1 MTATPIDI
9 TGIDTDSLE
18 FQNAL
23 QLIQYTHQSVFLTGK
38 AGTGKSTFLK
48 YVCATTK
55 KKFVVLAPTG
65 VAAVNAGGVTIHS
78 FFKMPFRPMLPDDE
92 DLRGHRI
99 YDFLK
104 YSKEKQKLIEKT
116 ELIIVDE
123 VSMVRADMIDFMDK
137 VLRVYSRN
145 MREPFGGKQMLF
157 IGDVFQ
163 LEPVVPADERKIL
176 SLFYPNNF
184 FFSAKVFSYFSL
196 VTIELTKVFRQ
207 KDPSFVRILDNIRIN
222 QPTDVDLNEL
232 NQCYTPQSESFQSE
246 GDFVVTLA
254 TKRDVV
260 DYINQRRLDAIESPQ
275 YTYNGVVEGEF
286 PDSSL
291 PTQKTL
297 LLKEGAQVIF
307 IKNDVERRWYNGSVG
322 IISRITEDGNIS
334 VVLENGEEHFL
345 EENIWNN
352 IRYKYDEKQKK
363 IIEEQLGSFKQL
375 PIRLA
380 WAITIHKSQG
390 LTFDR
395 VSVDLSGGVFAG
407 GQVYVA
413 LSRCRSLQGLH
424 LKKTI
429 TKSDIF
435 INQDV
440 VRFASGY
447 NNQALIDSVMKQSRA
462 DVLYAE
468 ANKMFKRRQF
478 GKMLDSLI
486 AAMHSRYDLEKP
498 AVKRLIAQK
507 LLVIKSLEDK
517 INSLRKE
524 MDDRES
530 RLTDMAHEFVLMGNE
545 CMLKLKNK
553 QAAIAN
559 FNKAILLSPK
569 CTEAWI
575 RKGITLFDSAA
586 YNEAEECFKEVLAI
600 DSKNFKAYFN
610 RGKCRIK
617 THNLNGA
624 CLDFEKATKI
634 KPEHKMTHEYLYEVY
649 SGLGDFVQAGY
660 HYKLAHPDEDKDDD

>member
-1 MTATPIDI
+1 MEISKIDI
-9 TGIDTDSLE
+9 NGIDTDSLE

-23 QLIQYTHQSVFLTGK
+23 QLIQFTHQSIFLTGK

-78 FFKMPFRPMLPDDE
+78 FFKMPFRPILPDDE
-92 DLRGHRI
+92 DLRGSRI

-104 YSKEKQKLIEKT
+104 YPKEKQKLIEKT

-137 VLRVYSRN
+137 VLRVFSRN

-157 IGDVFQ
+157 IGDIFQ

-196 VTIELTKVFRQ
+196 VTIELAKVYRQ
-207 KDPSFVRILDNIRIN
+207 KDPLFVQILDNIRVN
-222 QPTDVDLNEL
+222 RASDADLLCL
-232 NQCYTPQSESFQSE
+232 NQNCTTNSTAQED
-246 GDFVVTLA
+246 DFVVTLA

-260 DYINQRRLDAIESPQ
+260 DFINQQRLDAIEKPS
-275 YTYNGVVEGEF
+275 YVYEGTIEGEF
-286 PDSSL
+286 PENAL

-297 LLKEGAQVIF
+297 TLKEGAQVIF
-307 IKNDVERRWYNGSVG
+307 IKNDIERRWYNGSVG
-322 IISRITEDGNIS
+322 IISRITEDKNIY
-334 VVLENGEEHFL
+334 VVLENGEEYCL

-352 IRYKYDEKQKK
+352 IRYIYDEKQKK

-375 PIRLA
+375 PVRLA

-395 VSVDLSGGVFAG
+395 VAVDLTGGVFTG

-413 LSRCRSLQGLH
+413 LSRCRSLAGLK
-424 LKKTI
+424 LKKKI
-429 TKSDIF
+429 QRSDIF
-435 INQDV
+435 VNNDV
-440 VRFASGY
+440 VNFASTY
-447 NNQALIDSVMKQSRA
+447 NNQALIDSVMKQSKA

-468 ANKMFKRRQF
+468 ANKFFKRRQF
-478 GKMLDSLI
+478 SKMLDSFI

-507 LLVIKSLEDK
+507 LTVIPKLEQKITDLENEIKEREDSLA
-517 INSLRKE
+517 
-524 MDDRES
+524 
-530 RLTDMAHEFVLMGNE
+530 DMAQEFVLMGNE
-545 CMLKLKNK
+545 CMLKLKNA

-559 FNKAILLSPK
+559 FDKAIKLCPK
-569 CTEAWI
+569 CIDAWL
-575 RKGITLFDSAA
+575 RKGVTLYDAA
-586 YNEAEECFKEVLAI
+586 DYEKAEECLTTAFKL
-600 DSKNFKAYFN
+600 DSKNFKVLFN
-610 RGKCRIK
+610 RGKTRIK
-617 THNLNGA
+617 LHNLNGA
-624 CLDFEKATKI
+624 CLDLEKATQL
-634 KPEHKMTHEYLYEVY
+634 KPEHRMTHEYLYQVY
-649 SGLGDFVQAGY
+649 SGLGDMVQASI
-660 HYKLAHPDEDKDDD
+660 HYKLAHPDKNKD

>member
-1 MTATPIDI
+1 MGVSQIDI

-23 QLIQYTHQSVFLTGK
+23 QLIQYTHQSIFLTGK

-55 KKFVVLAPTG
+55 KKYVVLAPTG

-92 DLRGHRI
+92 DLKGHKI

-104 YSKEKQKLIEKT
+104 YSKDKQKLIEKT

-207 KDPSFVRILDNIRIN
+207 KDPNFVRILDNIRIN
-222 QPTDVDLNEL
+222 KVLDQDLVDLNH
-232 NQCYTPQSESFQSE
+232 CYLPESTDE
-246 GDFVVTLA
+246 KNDDFVVTLA

-260 DYINQRRLDAIESPQ
+260 DYINQRRLDSIDKPS
-275 YTYNGVVEGEF
+275 YTYEGIVEGEF
-286 PDSSL
+286 PDSAL

-297 LLKEGAQVIF
+297 VLKEGAQVIF

-334 VVLENGEEHFL
+334 VVLENGEEYFL
-345 EENIWNN
+345 EDNIWNN

-395 VSVDLSGGVFAG
+395 VSVDLTGGVFAG

-424 LKKTI
+424 LKKKI
-429 TKSDIF
+429 QKSDIF
-435 INQDV
+435 VNQDV

-468 ANKMFKRRQF
+468 ANKFFRRRKF
-478 GKMLDSLI
+478 NEMLDSFI

-498 AVKRLIAQK
+498 AVKRLIARK
-507 LLVIKSLEDK
+507 LMVISDLEQEVDRLK
-517 INSLRKE
+517 NE
-524 MDDRES
+524 MEERES
-530 RLTDMAHEFVLMGNE
+530 RLADMANEFVLMGNE
-545 CMLKLKNK
+545 CMLKLKNS

-559 FNKAILLSPK
+559 FNKAILLSPR
-569 CTEAWI
+569 CIDAWI
-575 RKGITLFDSAA
+575 RKGITLYDMAS
-586 YNEAEECFKEVLAI
+586 YEDAETCFKEALTI
-600 DSKNFKAYFN
+600 DSGNFKAYYN

-617 THNLNGA
+617 MHNLNGA
-624 CLDFEKATKI
+624 CLDFEHAVKI

-649 SGLGDFVQAGY
+649 SGLGDFVQAGI
-660 HYKLAHPDEDKDDD
+660 HYKKAHPENDENED

>member
-1 MTATPIDI
+1 MEISKIDI
-9 TGIDTDSLE
+9 NGIDTDSLE

-23 QLIQYTHQSVFLTGK
+23 QLIQFTHQSIFLTGK

-78 FFKMPFRPMLPDDE
+78 FFKMPFRPILPDDE
-92 DLRGHRI
+92 DLRGSRI

-104 YSKEKQKLIEKT
+104 YPKEKQKLIEKT

-137 VLRVYSRN
+137 VLRVFSRN

-157 IGDVFQ
+157 IGDIFQ

-196 VTIELTKVFRQ
+196 VTIELAKVYRQ
-207 KDPSFVRILDNIRIN
+207 KDPLFVQILDNIRVN
-222 QPTDVDLNEL
+222 RASDADLLCL
-232 NQCYTPQSESFQSE
+232 NQNCTTNSTAQED
-246 GDFVVTLA
+246 DFVVTLA

-260 DYINQRRLDAIESPQ
+260 DFINQQRLDAIEKPS
-275 YTYNGVVEGEF
+275 YVYEGTIEGEF
-286 PDSSL
+286 PENAL

-297 LLKEGAQVIF
+297 TLKEGAQVIF
-307 IKNDVERRWYNGSVG
+307 IKNDIERRWYNGSVG
-322 IISRITEDGNIS
+322 IISRITEDKNIY
-334 VVLENGEEHFL
+334 VVLENGEEYCL

-352 IRYKYDEKQKK
+352 IRYIYDEKQKK

-375 PIRLA
+375 PVRLA

-395 VSVDLSGGVFAG
+395 VAVDLTGGVFTG

-413 LSRCRSLQGLH
+413 LSRCRSLAGLK
-424 LKKTI
+424 LKKKI
-429 TKSDIF
+429 QRSDIF
-435 INQDV
+435 VNNDV
-440 VRFASGY
+440 VNFASTY
-447 NNQALIDSVMKQSRA
+447 NNQALIDSVMKQSKA

-468 ANKMFKRRQF
+468 ANKFFKRRQF
-478 GKMLDSLI
+478 SKMLDSFI

-507 LLVIKSLEDK
+507 LTVIPKLEQKITDLENEIKEREDSLA
-517 INSLRKE
+517 
-524 MDDRES
+524 
-530 RLTDMAHEFVLMGNE
+530 DMAQEFVLMGNE
-545 CMLKLKNK
+545 CMLKLKNA

-559 FNKAILLSPK
+559 FDKAIKLCPK
-569 CTEAWI
+569 CIDAWL
-575 RKGITLFDSAA
+575 RKGVTLYDAA
-586 YNEAEECFKEVLAI
+586 DYEKAEECLTTAFKL
-600 DSKNFKAYFN
+600 DSKNFKVLFN
-610 RGKCRIK
+610 RGKTRIK
-617 THNLNGA
+617 LHNFNGA
-624 CLDFEKATKI
+624 CLDLEKATQL
-634 KPEHKMTHEYLYEVY
+634 KPEHRMTHEYLYQVY
-649 SGLGDFVQAGY
+649 SGLGDMVQASI
-660 HYKLAHPDEDKDDD
+660 HYKLAHPDKNKD